1 MVSISLDELLPP
13 SRASG
18 QGHGSLFGLE
28 GGMALMALSLLLM
41 QASRQRRAGTF
52 VSAQTGRQRSDRP
65 DESPSRF
72 CGREDARKPRR
83 NSIPWPSRRVC

>member
-41 QASRQRRAGTF
+41 QESRQRR
-52 VSAQTGRQRSDRP
+52 TGILVQALAMH
-65 DESPSRF
+65 PSGPISMGHLRI
-72 CGREDARKPRR
+72 RR
-83 NSIPWPSRRVC
+83 L